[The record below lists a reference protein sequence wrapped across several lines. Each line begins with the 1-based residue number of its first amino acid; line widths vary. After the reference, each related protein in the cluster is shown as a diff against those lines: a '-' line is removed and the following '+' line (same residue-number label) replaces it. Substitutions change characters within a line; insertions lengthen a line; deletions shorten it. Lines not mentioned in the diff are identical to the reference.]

1 VRLHRMVVAVVR
13 RADVRVVEV
22 RDAILGG
29 SHPARAAAG
38 QRPLRG
44 LQGLAAAGSL
54 CLGAPLGHAGAV
66 SAKCLSFETFLELL
80 RVNSCES
87 FLHYYCTQSRD
98 YADCSHFEVVR
109 MHDCLRIGLFPIMCT
124 GTRV

>member
-1 VRLHRMVVAVVR
+1 VVRHGQAVRLHRMVVAVVR

-44 LQGLAAAGSL
+44 LQGAGSSRL
-54 CLGAPLGHAGAV
+54 A
-66 SAKCLSFETFLELL
+66 LSGSTPWARGRGECKMLVVRNFFGVATSELL
-80 RVNSCES
+80 RELPPIL
-87 FLHYYCTQSRD
+87 LHAVERGI
-98 YADCSHFEVVR
+98 
-109 MHDCLRIGLFPIMCT
+109 MRIAVILKW
-124 GTRV
+124 

>member
-1 VRLHRMVVAVVR
+1 MRSL
-13 RADVRVVEV
+13 EG
-22 RDAILGG
+22 AIL
-29 SHPARAAAG
+29 PE
-38 QRPLRG
+38 QRPGSDPFEACR
-44 LQGLAAAGSL
+44 GLAAAGSL

-80 RVNSCES
+80 RVNYRYCES
-87 FLHYYCTQSRD
+87 FLQYYCTQSRE

-109 MHDCLRIGLFPIMCT
+109 MHDCLRIGMFPIMCT